1 MNPLFGSGFGFDRF
15 SWLRKQFNAKIYGG
29 RRAKPQAVKT
39 AKQLRARTERKQVQA
54 RKRRNKG
61 GQG

>member
-15 SWLRKQFNAKIYGG
+15 AYMRRFFNANIYGG
-29 RRAKPQAVKT
+29 RRPKPQAVKT
-39 AKQLRARTERKQVQA
+39 AKQIRRRLNRKAAAA